1 MNRVMMLECV
11 QEVDGFTLG
20 KSYKCLGNAG
30 KYVEMVNN
38 LGNREIMLDIYFKG
52 FSKQNKNKQ

>member
-1 MNRVMMLECV
+1 MMLECI
-11 QEVDGFTLG
+11 QETDGFTLG

-30 KYVEMVNN
+30 KYVEMVND